1 MPAGRTLL
9 CGQLPRPRPRQT
21 VLWTELRQRRPPPL
35 LARQETPTRPPET
48 VLAGGWVGWDGRIW
62 WGPKQA
68 GEVVSSQLFS
78 PRARRILIP
87 WTERQTD
94 RPRIPLYPCLL
105 GSPRALCLSHFGG
118 AVRGCGHR
126 LQVPGKGRPGP
137 CPHIHTEASI
147 YRDTPIQTHTSTHQT
162 CTHAHKYTHAHTNM
176 SRSTGRLCI
185 LAWLGEH
192 LWGLQEGGVSP
203 LLQLQALTA
212 PPPPALDWQ

>member
-68 GEVVSSQLFS
+68 GEVVSSQPFS
-78 PRARRILIP
+78 PRAQRILIP

-94 RPRIPLYPCLL
+94 RQTPHPPLALL
-105 GSPRALCLSHFGG
+105 ARLPEGFAPQSLWGSCEGLWPQA
-118 AVRGCGHR
+118 
-126 LQVPGKGRPGP
+126 PGP
-137 CPHIHTEASI
+137 GEGEAWALPPHPYRSI
-147 YRDTPIQTHTSTHQT
+147 YLQGHPNTDT
-162 CTHAHKYTHAHTNM
+162 HKYTPNMHT
-176 SRSTGRLCI
+176 C
-185 LAWLGEH
+185 
-192 LWGLQEGGVSP
+192 P
-203 LLQLQALTA
+203 
-212 PPPPALDWQ
+212 